1 MIIPDPE
8 ALAQDFWAATGLHDI
23 FPRKI
28 EQAAP
33 LKLPL
38 VPVLL
43 SRLTV
48 PTIEHWLRQRG
59 IATPLPDDSRDLRGC
74 LVALRGHG
82 FIFVCNADS
91 AEEQRLTIAH
101 EVAHFLMD
109 YLLPRQHVM
118 RALGADVTAVLDGL
132 RPPTPAERAAAIL
145 SYVRLGA
152 HVHILPRPGSSGE
165 EDGVVAHAEDRADRL
180 ALELVAP
187 RACVGDVLSRL
198 IEPTAATP
206 ADVRRGLATHFGL
219 PLYAFDEVIQHLFR
233 RPPPFFIT
241 DIITELRR
249 QR

>member
-8 ALAQDFWAATGLHDI
+8 ALAQDFWAGTGLHDI

-38 VPVLL
+38 VPVPL

-48 PTIEHWLRQRG
+48 PTIEHWLQQRG
-59 IATPLPDDSRDLRGC
+59 IATPLPDDSCDLRGC

-82 FIFVCNADS
+82 FIFVCDADNP
-91 AEEQRLTIAH
+91 EEQRLTIAH

-109 YLLPRQHVM
+109 YLLPRQQVM
-118 RALGADVTAVLDGL
+118 RALGTDMAAVLDGL

-152 HVHILPRPGSSGE
+152 HVHILPRPGISGE
-165 EDGVVAHAEDRADRL
+165 EDGVVAHVEDRDDRL

-187 RACVGDVLSRL
+187 RACAGDVLSRL
-198 IEPTAATP
+198 IEPTGVTP
-206 ADVRRGLATHFGL
+206 NDVRLGLANYFGL
-219 PLYAFDEVIQHLFR
+219 PLYAFDEAIQRLFR
-233 RPPPFFIT
+233 RPRPFFIM
-241 DIITELRR
+241 DIVTGLRR